1 MLRQKEEL
9 EEPQLRV
16 TEGGRGGRKHQGCD
30 RSVVGSVES
39 AGIRDGRSGHVTRRA
54 EHDDGDL

>member
-9 EEPQLRV
+9 EEPRLRV
-16 TEGGRGGRKHQGCD
+16 TGGGRGGGKHQGCD
-30 RSVVGSVES
+30 GSVVGSVES
-39 AGIRDGRSGHVTRRA
+39 AGIRDGRSGRVTRRA